1 MKKIIRLFMT
11 AAFAVL
17 VIGMGSGTRAYAA
30 DSAITVRMEPQIELA
45 LDKSD
50 KANPKLYGEAV
61 LYELSNDEMAH
72 RIVSAVLPDAYTLAT
87 PKGESDAPEGT
98 EVTVSGV
105 LSARR
110 GWHNARAAES
120 GNDPV
125 HKSRIAVTIP
135 FTGDFAKW
143 GAGEYSMKI
152 PVELKYGECYGSYS
166 DSYDFTSWEEME
178 KEGTAAIS
186 GTAAV
191 TSVTKQDAY
200 LEISPA
206 FTTLAPDF
214 AKNAAYREVWIP
226 PTVTDAS
233 YAMRASSVEKVIF
246 AEGFTEIPMR
256 ACYGAKNLKEAVIP
270 EGVETMHKS
279 VFYSCGRLTKL
290 PLPSTLKTLE
300 EYVFYGCTSITE
312 ADLPASLEKIG
323 VYCFENCSG
332 MRKLA
337 VNSDIAVTGN
347 TSVSKRSPFQGCSLE
362 EAVFSEGVTAVTSYF
377 LAYACEDVTKLALP
391 STISVIQKNAFNG
404 CSSLQSLSLPASL
417 TSLGA
422 SCFAGGASLSDVTV
436 NSDLK
441 LDVGI
446 AEGYP
451 CDGSAASRITF
462 AEGVTKIPGGI
473 FDGGCSNATE
483 VYLPTTLKTLGSRAF
498 RNATSLKEIIIR
510 SDIAMSYLYNR
521 EGSFANAPLEKVV
534 AEEGV
539 TKLPG
544 YIFMGASSSLK
555 EIILPETLLSIGA
568 STFDSCGALEELVLP
583 KSLKNISENAFK
595 GAASLKSVHI
605 RSNLKLTKDLS
616 MASPFTDSGLE
627 EIIVDE
633 GVTSIPGA
641 LFEGGCARLVSL
653 YLPTTLTT
661 LGSMAFNGAASLKEL
676 TVRSDIK
683 MKYVF
688 FRDGAFKDSALEKIT
703 VEDGVTKVPG
713 YIFTGGCANLRELDL
728 PDSLVSVGPSAFDR
742 CPGLEALELPGSMR
756 SMGEYAFRGAESLK
770 ELHIRSN
777 LKVTKDLYTASPF
790 AGSGLEEITV
800 DGGVTKIP
808 DNLFA
813 GGCSRVKRLVLPE
826 TVTGIGCCAFE
837 GCEALEELSLPASLQ
852 TVDSAAFKGCASLT
866 ELSVNSDIAVNG
878 TSYGYPFSP
887 GGITAVRFKDGIP
900 KIGAL
905 YLSNQDNGAMTA
917 YIPKSV
923 TSIDANAF
931 KDAEVNVVYG
941 GTTEDWAEVAL
952 NGLEPASVACSN
964 GSLTAAASLMPA
976 AAGADGGTPA
986 EENQAVTIAPA
997 APEAEEITDE
1007 SASFT
1012 EIDEPV
1018 TDALDEDSDRD
1029 EPDDGDD
1036 GDGNAESEED
1046 PADTPFGGLPDADIP
1061 QEALIG
1067 DEEGEED

>member
-1 MKKIIRLFMT
+1 MKKIIRLFMA

-17 VIGMGSGTRAYAA
+17 AIGMGSGTRVYAA
-30 DSAITVRMEPQIELA
+30 GNAVTVRVEPQIELA

-61 LYELSNDEMAH
+61 LYELSNEEMAH
-72 RIVSAVLPDAYTLAT
+72 RIVSAVLPDAYTLTT

-110 GWHNARAAES
+110 GWHNARASES

-166 DSYDFTSWEEME
+166 GSYDFTSWEEME

-186 GTAAV
+186 GTATV

-206 FTTLAPDF
+206 FTALAPDF

-256 ACYGAKNLKEAVIP
+256 ACYEAKNLKEAVIP

-279 VFYSCGRLTKL
+279 VFYNCDRLARL
-290 PLPSTLKTLE
+290 PFPSTLKTLE

-347 TSVSKRSPFQGCSLE
+347 TSISKRSPFQGCSLE

-377 LAYACEDVTKLALP
+377 LAYACEDMTKLALP
-391 STISVIQKNAFNG
+391 STISVIQKNAFYG

-451 CDGSAASRITF
+451 FDGSAASRIMF

-498 RNATSLKEIIIR
+498 RNAASLKEITIR

-521 EGSFANAPLEKVV
+521 EGSFAYAPMEKVV
-534 AEEGV
+534 AVEGV

-555 EIILPETLLSIGA
+555 EIILPETLVSIGA

-616 MASPFTDSGLE
+616 MASPFTDSG
-627 EIIVDE
+627 
-633 GVTSIPGA
+633 
-641 LFEGGCARLVSL
+641 
-653 YLPTTLTT
+653 
-661 LGSMAFNGAASLKEL
+661 M
-676 TVRSDIK
+676 
-683 MKYVF
+683 
-688 FRDGAFKDSALEKIT
+688 
-703 VEDGVTKVPG
+703 
-713 YIFTGGCANLRELDL
+713 
-728 PDSLVSVGPSAFDR
+728 
-742 CPGLEALELPGSMR
+742 
-756 SMGEYAFRGAESLK
+756 
-770 ELHIRSN
+770 
-777 LKVTKDLYTASPF
+777 
-790 AGSGLEEITV
+790 EEITV

-813 GGCSRVKRLVLPE
+813 GGCSRVKRLVLLE

-866 ELSVNSDIAVNG
+866 ELSVNSDIAVDG

-931 KDAEVNVVYG
+931 KDVEVNVVYG

-964 GSLTAAASLMPA
+964 GSLTAAASRMT
-976 AAGADGGTPA
+976 AGVLA
-986 EENQAVTIAPA
+986 
-997 APEAEEITDE
+997 
-1007 SASFT
+1007 
-1012 EIDEPV
+1012 
-1018 TDALDEDSDRD
+1018 DALRKVIADMESHRNRHGGREGKSYKGKVSVEELATGSGEISNIEICDQTVRRTICLHAMATDNNIRSFERFARKYGVTYSLMKDRSR
-1029 EPDDGDD
+1029 EPPRYMIFFKAKDVSQMEAAFKEYTGWQMKRKE
-1036 GDGNAESEED
+1036 NAKPSVIKKLREKV
-1046 PADTPFGGLPDADIP
+1046 AIAARLPRK
-1061 QEALIG
+1061 EKTK
-1067 DEEGEED
+1067 EKTREGVR